1 VKDSS
6 SILIVDDEKNMRL
19 TLKAILQKEG
29 YQVTTAATGEEA
41 VTLCGKNNYDAV
53 LMDVRMPG
61 LGGVEA
67 FRRIRRHQEG
77 VRVILMSAYT
87 VDDLKQQ
94 ALDEGAIAFLPKP
107 LDLQQAIQLI
117 KEAKETAILVVDD
130 DEQEA
135 TRTQKGLA
143 SQGYRVTVTPSP
155 HDALELIEQIRF
167 DIVLINAQ
175 LPSMTGLELYLAI
188 KKITPT
194 SVAIMIAGPNHEA
207 ERIAR
212 EAISQTAYTMIQKP
226 LNLDRL
232 FELLQKLTGQQ
243 ISGAL
248 SKPPLETSESN

>member
-1 VKDSS
+1 MTDST

-19 TLKAILQKEG
+19 TLKAILLKEG

-41 VTLCGKNNYDAV
+41 INLCGKNSYDAV

-61 LGGVEA
+61 LGGVDA

-77 VRVILMSAYT
+77 VRVILMSAYS
-87 VDDLKQQ
+87 VEDLKRQ
-94 ALDEGAIAFLPKP
+94 ALDEGAVAFLPKP
-107 LDLQQAIQLI
+107 LDLQLI
-117 KEAKETAILVVDD
+117 IHLLKEAKDTAILVVDD

-135 TRTQKGLA
+135 TRTQEGLA

-175 LPSMTGLELYLAI
+175 LSSMTGLELYLGI
-188 KKITPT
+188 KKITPA
-194 SVAIMIAGPNHEA
+194 SVAIMIAGANHEA

-212 EAISQTAYTMIQKP
+212 EAVSQTAYTMLPKP

-243 ISGAL
+243 ASGEL
-248 SKPPLETSESN
+248 RKPPLEPLESD